1 MDINTEVRH
10 GETLLAADRRCYRVL
25 AVRTSAVSPARP
37 EPEGGGWS
45 EEWTEQVCRG
55 PGAGLWTLWTLWTLS
70 APSKSVFRLTLHCGK
85 WWPAVSCDAR

>member
-37 EPEGGGWS
+37 EPEGGGWRRRVDRTSLSGSWSWTVDSVDSVDSLGS
-45 EEWTEQVCRG
+45 EQICV
-55 PGAGLWTLWTLWTLS
+55 
-70 APSKSVFRLTLHCGK
+70 
-85 WWPAVSCDAR
+85 

>member
-37 EPEGGGWS
+37 EPEGGGWRRRVDGTSLSGSWSWTVDSVDSVDSLGS
-45 EEWTEQVCRG
+45 EQICV
-55 PGAGLWTLWTLWTLS
+55 
-70 APSKSVFRLTLHCGK
+70 
-85 WWPAVSCDAR
+85 